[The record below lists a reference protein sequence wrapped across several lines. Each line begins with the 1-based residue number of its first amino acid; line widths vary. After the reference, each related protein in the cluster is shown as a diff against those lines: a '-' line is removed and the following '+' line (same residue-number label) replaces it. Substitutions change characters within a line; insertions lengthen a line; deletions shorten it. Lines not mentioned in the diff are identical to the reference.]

1 MRILSGIQP
10 SGSMHIGNYLGAV
23 RQWVNSQNPDAFY
36 CIVDLHAL
44 TLEIEPDR
52 LREQTV
58 DYLASLLAAGLDP
71 ETCTLFIQSQVPYH
85 AQMNWLLEC
94 VATYG
99 ELSRMVQFK
108 EKSSRQEG
116 YRVGLLTYPVLM
128 AGDILLYSAQQ
139 VPVGDDQRQHLEL
152 TREIAER
159 FNNRYGE
166 VFTVPVGVQPVA
178 SARVMDLQE
187 PTRKMSKSLASPM
200 GLIYLNDSPE
210 QIDRK
215 IKRAVTDTDDEV
227 RVDWEKKP
235 GVSNLLEM
243 FAGFSGET
251 SEQVAQ
257 RYNRYGD
264 LKKDLAELVISS
276 LEPIAQR
283 YRDLRADERA
293 LRDIADVGARKACE
307 VAGPLYQRAA
317 EAMGL

>member
-23 RQWVNSQNPDAFY
+23 RRWVDSQNPDAYY

-44 TLEIEPDR
+44 TLQIEPEK

-58 DYLASLLAAGLDP
+58 NYLASLLAAGLDP
-71 ETCTLFIQSQVPYH
+71 DVCTLFIQSQVPYH

-99 ELSRMVQFK
+99 ELARMTQFK
-108 EKSSRQEG
+108 EKASRQEG

-128 AGDILLYSAQQ
+128 AGDILLYSAEQ
-139 VPVGDDQRQHLEL
+139 VPVGEDQRQHLEL

-166 VFTVPVGVQPVA
+166 VFTVPLGVQPSA

-187 PTRKMSKSLASPM
+187 PTRKMSKSLASPL
-200 GLIYLNDSPE
+200 GLIYLNDEPSE
-210 QIDRK
+210 IDKK
-215 IKRAVTDTDDEV
+215 IKKAVTDTDNEV
-227 RVDWEKKP
+227 RFDRDKKP
-235 GVSNLLEM
+235 GLSNLLEM
-243 FAGFSGET
+243 FSSFSGET
-251 SEQVAQ
+251 PEQVAE
-257 RYNRYGD
+257 RYDRYGD
-264 LKKDLAELVISS
+264 LKRDLSELVIAS
-276 LEPIAQR
+276 LAPIQQR
-283 YRDLRADERA
+283 YRELRADEGALRA
-293 LRDIADVGARKACE
+293 LAAHGAEKAAD

-317 EAMGL
+317 AAMGL

>member
-1 MRILSGIQP
+1 
-10 SGSMHIGNYLGAV
+10 
-23 RQWVNSQNPDAFY
+23 
-36 CIVDLHAL
+36 
-44 TLEIEPDR
+44 
-52 LREQTV
+52 
-58 DYLASLLAAGLDP
+58 
-71 ETCTLFIQSQVPYH
+71 
-85 AQMNWLLEC
+85 
-94 VATYG
+94 
-99 ELSRMVQFK
+99 
-108 EKSSRQEG
+108 
-116 YRVGLLTYPVLM
+116 M